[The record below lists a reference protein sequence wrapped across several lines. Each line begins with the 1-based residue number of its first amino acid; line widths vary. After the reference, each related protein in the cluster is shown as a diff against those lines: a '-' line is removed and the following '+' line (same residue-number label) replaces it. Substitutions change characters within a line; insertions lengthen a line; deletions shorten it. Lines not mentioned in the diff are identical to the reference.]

1 MQLNRMTAIGSHE
14 AQLAEARCACV
25 ANSAARRPHWP
36 RGSTIARDAGMPQHG
51 GKCLF

>member
-14 AQLAEARCACV
+14 AQFAKARYACV
-25 ANSAARRPHWP
+25 ANSAARRPYWP
-36 RGSTIARDAGMPQHG
+36 RGSTIAREAGMPQRG